1 MKSLQ
6 VDLAERSYDIII
18 GDGAVAEL
26 PKFLTGELHQKK
38 TFIITDENVAKLHL
52 PRIEN
57 LLRDGGVTVESK
69 ILPAGEATKS
79 FAQLQ
84 EVCDWLLAHK
94 IERKTTIVAL
104 GGGVIGDLVG
114 FAASMLLRGINFV
127 QIPTTLLAQV
137 DSSVGGKTAI
147 NSAAGKNLIGAFYQP
162 KLVIADTEILTSLP
176 SREFL
181 SGYAEVVK
189 YGLINAPEFFD
200 WLDGNSLEKPANLSQ
215 AIYFSCEAKASIVAA
230 DEREGG
236 VRALLNLG
244 HTFGHALEAE
254 TGFSDKLFHGEAVAL
269 GCIMAF
275 KFSVQLGYCA
285 EAEVEKV
292 MAHFAKVGLPI
303 DVKKY
308 LDVWDVEKLI
318 SHMQSDKKVKDGT
331 IVFILA
337 KAIGDAFIAEDVAVD
352 DLRKFLQG
360 YA

>member
-1 MKSLQ
+1 MKNLT
-6 VDLAERSYDIII
+6 VDLDERSYDILI
-18 GDGAVAEL
+18 GNGVVEKL
-26 PKFLTGELHQKK
+26 PAFLKDALGQKK

-52 PRIEN
+52 EKIEN
-57 LLRDGGVTVESK
+57 LLKDAGIEVKSK

-79 FAQLQ
+79 FAKLQ
-84 EVCDWLLAHK
+84 DICDWLLSEK
-94 IERKTTIVAL
+94 IERKSTIIAL

-114 FAASMLLRGINFV
+114 FAASMLLRGIPFI
-127 QIPTTLLAQV
+127 QIPTTVLAQV

-147 NSAAGKNLIGAFYQP
+147 NSPMGKNLVGAFYQP
-162 KLVIADTEILTSLP
+162 KLVIADTEILQTLP
-176 SREFL
+176 KREFL

-200 WLDGNSLEKPANLSQ
+200 WLDDNSLDNEKSLQQ
-215 AIYFSCEAKASIVAA
+215 AIHFSCESKANIVAM

-254 TGFSDKLFHGEAVAL
+254 TGFSEKLLHGEAVAL

-275 KFSVQLGYCA
+275 KLSVQLGYC
-285 EAEVEKV
+285 EQSQVDKIIQ
-292 MAHFAKVGLPI
+292 HFEKVGLPT
-303 DVKKY
+303 DPKKY
-308 LDVWDVEKLI
+308 LSDWNVEKLI

-337 KAIGDAFIAEDVAVD
+337 TAIGRAYVAEDVAVAQ
-352 DLRKFLQG
+352 LQKFLEE
-360 YA
+360 YK